1 METFA
6 RLTTTSQRGIPI
18 VLCPRNNI
26 ARTFF
31 GGGGR
36 GFLGWGI
43 WSFAH
48 LPVTNSV
55 VGHMVDKQGK

>member
-31 GGGGR
+31 LGGGG
-36 GFLGWGI
+36 GEDSW
-43 WSFAH
+43 
-48 LPVTNSV
+48 
-55 VGHMVDKQGK
+55 VGGYGLSPISLLQTQ